1 MSMKMKSISALFIA
15 LIIILIVSPR
25 TIHNVYNSILGR
37 VVLIGIVI
45 FFSMNN
51 LTLGLLI
58 ALAVIAASNQFAPF
72 VEGMETIG
80 EDNTTVKG
88 TQPVL
93 TGDAAKKL
101 EEAKK
106 KAEELGVDKEDI
118 KNAIASKE
126 SKSIPLDPNSK
137 NSEEVSP
144 FKSSMLT
151 NSSSL
156 TEGFCPCAASVF

>member
-1 MSMKMKSISALFIA
+1 
-15 LIIILIVSPR
+15 
-25 TIHNVYNSILGR
+25 
-37 VVLIGIVI
+37 
-45 FFSMNN
+45 MNN

-93 TGDAAKKL
+93 TGEAAKKL

>member
-1 MSMKMKSISALFIA
+1 MKSISALFMA

-72 VEGMETIG
+72 VEGMETI
-80 EDNTTVKG
+80 
-88 TQPVL
+88 
-93 TGDAAKKL
+93 
-101 EEAKK
+101 
-106 KAEELGVDKEDI
+106 
-118 KNAIASKE
+118 
-126 SKSIPLDPNSK
+126 
-137 NSEEVSP
+137 
-144 FKSSMLT
+144 
-151 NSSSL
+151 
-156 TEGFCPCAASVF
+156 